1 MFWKSKKGEDEMN
14 EEEVTQAITEL
25 LIEKKWTLKYI
36 DVYTHPS
43 DNSVSVTLRGI
54 KEKMK

>member
-1 MFWKSKKGEDEMN
+1 MN

-54 KEKMK
+54 KEKMKQCRTT

>member
-1 MFWKSKKGEDEMN
+1 MIT
-14 EEEVTQAITEL
+14 EEEVTQAIMNL

-43 DNSVSVTLRGI
+43 DDSVSVTIRGL
-54 KEKMK
+54 KEKMKQ